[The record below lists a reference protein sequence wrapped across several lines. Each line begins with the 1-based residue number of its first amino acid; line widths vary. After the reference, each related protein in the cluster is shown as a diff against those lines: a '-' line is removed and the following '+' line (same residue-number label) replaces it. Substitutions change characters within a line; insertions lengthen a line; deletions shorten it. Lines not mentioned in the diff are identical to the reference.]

1 MKRKND
7 YKIRA
12 FELGQ
17 QGGTEHETAQQIPSG
32 TKKETPFPK
41 HFGTAGSRPAWR
53 VEAVEDIPKK
63 KRVRHKKAH
72 SPKQPL
78 PKMKKEG
85 PSPLEQLR
93 KKFARKPKPPE
104 VPPLDSGATTIPD
117 ILAPA
122 SVDLR
127 HRDYIVADGVYHA
140 YLYVA
145 GYGYTT
151 TVGNGWLNPLVDAGE
166 GIHVSFIV
174 QRQPKEKILPKVAKT
189 TMINRSRM
197 RDVGDTRQ
205 DFEEL
210 DSAISAGL
218 WMKEEMNRNGEEFYF
233 MHTLIEVTADDKDT
247 LEQRVSGIETLCTS
261 LDMVAKRCDYRHEQ
275 GFLSSLP
282 LLALDPDI
290 ERKSRRNALT
300 TGVAAAFPFSS
311 FEICDQSGI
320 MLGINLHNRSV
331 CMLDIFDSSKYS
343 NAGMILMGMSGA
355 GKTFLLQ
362 LIASRL
368 RQQGVQ
374 IFIVAPLKGHEFRP
388 LCEAIGG
395 TYIKLAPSSNDC
407 INIFDIRRK
416 NLDTDAEIG
425 RLAVRDDSLLA
436 DKIARLHIYYSL
448 LMPDMTPQERN
459 HLDAALVEVYRRK
472 GITYD
477 NGSLFEEDGVTYR
490 PMPTRKDMLEV
501 LSENPDAKNLALV
514 ESRFVTGSAKRLG
527 QATNVDL
534 DNQFVVIDTSEIGK
548 DLLAA
553 GTFTATDFCTE
564 KCKESRVKKKALILD
579 ELWALIGA
587 SSNPQAAEFVLEC
600 FKTYRA
606 FGAAVIGATQDLN
619 DFFALESGKF
629 GRAILNNSKTKIIL
643 NLEPDEAEYVKDV
656 LKLTRTEIRS
666 ITQFERGE
674 ALISSNS
681 NKVPV
686 IIKASREEQ
695 QMITTDRAELEA
707 MLTEMKAVADLAERS
722 GIPAGEADEENA

>member
-1 MKRKND
+1 MKRRND

-17 QGGTEHETAQQIPSG
+17 EGKVHETPQQVSTG
-32 TKKETPFPK
+32 AKKGTPFPRASGPAS
-41 HFGTAGSRPAWR
+41 HRPAWR

-63 KRVRHKKAH
+63 KRIRRGRPQPPKT
-72 SPKQPL
+72 SPK
-78 PKMKKEG
+78 PKQKG

-93 KKFARKPKPPE
+93 KKFTPKPKPPE
-104 VPPLDSGATTIPD
+104 VPP
-117 ILAPA
+117 
-122 SVDLR
+122 
-127 HRDYIVADGVYHA
+127 
-140 YLYVA
+140 
-145 GYGYTT
+145 
-151 TVGNGWLNPLVDAGE
+151 
-166 GIHVSFIV
+166 
-174 QRQPKEKILPKVAKT
+174 
-189 TMINRSRM
+189 
-197 RDVGDTRQ
+197 
-205 DFEEL
+205 L

-233 MHTLIEVTADDKDT
+233 MHTLIEVTADDADT

-477 NGSLFEEDGVTYR
+477 NQSLFESDGVTYK

-527 QATNVDL
+527 QVTNVDL

-600 FKTYRA
+600 FKIYRA

-619 DFFALESGKF
+619 DFFALEDGRF
-629 GRAILNNSKTKIIL
+629 GRAILNNSRIKVVL
-643 NLEPDEAEYVKDV
+643 PLEEEEAVRVKEV
-656 LKLTRTEIRS
+656 MGLSNEEMMQVIRS
-666 ITQFERGE
+666 KRGE
-674 ALISSNS
+674 GLLCAGHNRISVAFQSTQL
-681 NKVPV
+681 
-686 IIKASREEQ
+686 EYDW
-695 QMITTDRAELEA
+695 ITTSRADLEA
-707 MLTEMKAVADLAERS
+707 QMLARQQ
-722 GIPAGEADEENA
+722 ENG

>member
-17 QGGTEHETAQQIPSG
+17 QGGTEHETTQQIPSG
-32 TKKETPFPK
+32 TKKETPFPR
-41 HFGTAGSRPAWR
+41 HSGLSSSRPAWR

-78 PKMKKEG
+78 PKMRKEG

-104 VPPLDSGATTIPD
+104 VPTLDSGATTIPD

-247 LEQRVSGIETLCTS
+247 MERRVSGIETLCTS

-477 NGSLFEEDGVTYR
+477 NNSLFEEDGVTYR

-629 GRAILNNSKTKIIL
+629 GRAILNNSRIKVVL
-643 NLEPDEAEYVKDV
+643 PLEEEEAVRVKEV
-656 LKLTRTEIRS
+656 MGLSNEEMMQVIRS
-666 ITQFERGE
+666 KRGE
-674 ALISSNS
+674 GLLCAGHNRISVAFQSTQL
-681 NKVPV
+681 
-686 IIKASREEQ
+686 EYDW
-695 QMITTDRAELEA
+695 ITTSRADLEA
-707 MLTEMKAVADLAERS
+707 QMLARQQ
-722 GIPAGEADEENA
+722 END

>member
-629 GRAILNNSKTKIIL
+629 GRAILNNSRIKVVL
-643 NLEPDEAEYVKDV
+643 PLEEEEAVRVKEV
-656 LKLTRTEIRS
+656 MGLSNEEMMQVIRS
-666 ITQFERGE
+666 KRGE
-674 ALISSNS
+674 GLLCAGHNRISVAFQSTQL
-681 NKVPV
+681 
-686 IIKASREEQ
+686 EYDW
-695 QMITTDRAELEA
+695 ITTSRADLEA
-707 MLTEMKAVADLAERS
+707 QMLAQQQ
-722 GIPAGEADEENA
+722 END

>member
-1 MKRKND
+1 M
-7 YKIRA
+7 
-12 FELGQ
+12 
-17 QGGTEHETAQQIPSG
+17 
-32 TKKETPFPK
+32 
-41 HFGTAGSRPAWR
+41 
-53 VEAVEDIPKK
+53 EDIPKK
-63 KRVRHKKAH
+63 KRVRRGRAQLPKL
-72 SPKQPL
+72 SPK
-78 PKMKKEG
+78 PKQKG

-93 KKFARKPKPPE
+93 KKFAPKPKPPE
-104 VPPLDSGATTIPD
+104 VPPLDSGSTTIPD

-127 HRDYIVADGVYHA
+127 HQDYIVADGVYHA
-140 YLYVA
+140 YLYIT

-166 GIHVSFIV
+166 GIHVSFII
-174 QRQPKEKILPKVAKT
+174 QRQPKDKILPKVAKT

-210 DSAISAGL
+210 NSAISAGL

-233 MHTLIEVTADDKDT
+233 MHTLIEVTADDVDT
-247 LEQRVSGIETLCTS
+247 LEQRVSSIETLCTS
-261 LDMVAKRCDYRHEQ
+261 LDMVAKRCDYRHER

-282 LLALDPDI
+282 LLALDLDI

-343 NAGMILMGMSGA
+343 NAGMILMDMSGA

-425 RLAVRDDSLLA
+425 RLSVRDDSLLA

-477 NGSLFEEDGVTYR
+477 NQSLFEADGVSYKS
-490 PMPTRKDMLEV
+490 MPTRTDMLEV
-501 LSENPDAKNLALV
+501 LSENPDAKNLVLV

-527 QATNVDL
+527 QATNLDL

-619 DFFALESGKF
+619 DFFALENGKF
-629 GRAILNNSKTKIIL
+629 GRAILNNSRIKVVL
-643 NLEPDEAEYVKDV
+643 PLEEEEAVRVKEV
-656 LKLTRTEIRS
+656 MGLSNEEMMQVIRS
-666 ITQFERGE
+666 KRGE
-674 ALISSNS
+674 GLLCAGHNRISVAFQSTQL
-681 NKVPV
+681 
-686 IIKASREEQ
+686 EYDW
-695 QMITTDRAELEA
+695 ITTSRADLEA
-707 MLTEMKAVADLAERS
+707 QMLARQQ
-722 GIPAGEADEENA
+722 ENG

>member
-1 MKRKND
+1 MKRRND

-17 QGGTEHETAQQIPSG
+17 EGKVNEAPQQVPSG
-32 TKKETPFPK
+32 TEEKTPFQRIP
-41 HFGTAGSRPAWR
+41 GSSVSRPAWR
-53 VEAVEDIPKK
+53 VEAVEELPKK
-63 KRVRHKKAH
+63 KRVRRGR
-72 SPKQPL
+72 PPL
-78 PKMKKEG
+78 PKEPQKSKQRG
-85 PSPLEQLR
+85 PSPLEQVR

-104 VPPLDSGATTIPD
+104 VPPLDSGSTTIPD

-140 YLYVA
+140 YLYVT

-166 GIHVSFIV
+166 GIHVSFII
-174 QRQPKEKILPKVAKT
+174 QRQPKDKILPKVAKT

-233 MHTLIEVTADDKDT
+233 MHTLVEVTADDADT

-343 NAGMILMGMSGA
+343 NTGMILMGMSGA

-477 NGSLFEEDGVTYR
+477 NQSLFETDGISYK
-490 PMPTRKDMLEV
+490 PMPTRADMLEV

-619 DFFALESGKF
+619 DFFALENGKF
-629 GRAILNNSKTKIIL
+629 GRAILNNSRIKVVL
-643 NLEPDEAEYVKDV
+643 PLEEEEAVRVKEVMGLSNEEMMQVIRSKRGEGLLCAGHNRISVAFQSTQLEYDWITTSRAD
-656 LKLTRTEIRS
+656 LEAQMLTR
-666 ITQFERGE
+666 
-674 ALISSNS
+674 
-681 NKVPV
+681 
-686 IIKASREEQ
+686 Q
-695 QMITTDRAELEA
+695 Q
-707 MLTEMKAVADLAERS
+707 
-722 GIPAGEADEENA
+722 ENN

>member
-1 MKRKND
+1 MKRRND

-17 QGGTEHETAQQIPSG
+17 EGKVHETPQQVSTG
-32 TKKETPFPK
+32 AKKETPFPRASNPAS
-41 HFGTAGSRPAWR
+41 HRPAWR
-53 VEAVEDIPKK
+53 VEAVEEIPKRRRLRQK
-63 KRVRHKKAH
+63 PPMS
-72 SPKQPL
+72 SPK
-78 PKMKKEG
+78 PKSKPKG

-93 KKFARKPKPPE
+93 KKFTPKPKPPE
-104 VPPLDSGATTIPD
+104 VPPLDSGSTTIPD

-140 YLYVA
+140 YLYVT

-166 GIHVSFIV
+166 GIHVSFII
-174 QRQPKEKILPKVAKT
+174 QRQPKDKILPKVAKT

-233 MHTLIEVTADDKDT
+233 MHTLIEVTADDADT
-247 LEQRVSGIETLCTS
+247 LEQRVSSIETLCTS

-362 LIASRL
+362 LTASRL

-425 RLAVRDDSLLA
+425 RLSVRDDSLLA

-477 NGSLFEEDGVTYR
+477 NQSLFEPDGVTYK
-490 PMPTRKDMLEV
+490 PMPTRADMLEV

-619 DFFALESGKF
+619 DFFALENGKF
-629 GRAILNNSKTKIIL
+629 GRAILNNSHIKVVL
-643 NLEPDEAEYVKDV
+643 PLEEEEAVRVKEV
-656 LKLTRTEIRS
+656 MGLSNEEMMQVIRS
-666 ITQFERGE
+666 KRGE
-674 ALISSNS
+674 GLLCAGHNRISVAFQSTQL
-681 NKVPV
+681 
-686 IIKASREEQ
+686 EYDW
-695 QMITTDRAELEA
+695 ITTSRADLEA
-707 MLTEMKAVADLAERS
+707 QMLARQQ
-722 GIPAGEADEENA
+722 ENN

>member
-1 MKRKND
+1 MKRRND

-17 QGGTEHETAQQIPSG
+17 EGKVHETPQQVSTG
-32 TKKETPFPK
+32 AKKGTPFPRASGPAS
-41 HFGTAGSRPAWR
+41 HRPAWR

-63 KRVRHKKAH
+63 KRIRRGRPQPPKT
-72 SPKQPL
+72 SPK
-78 PKMKKEG
+78 PKQKG

-93 KKFARKPKPPE
+93 KKFTPKPKPPE
-104 VPPLDSGATTIPD
+104 VPP
-117 ILAPA
+117 
-122 SVDLR
+122 
-127 HRDYIVADGVYHA
+127 
-140 YLYVA
+140 
-145 GYGYTT
+145 
-151 TVGNGWLNPLVDAGE
+151 
-166 GIHVSFIV
+166 
-174 QRQPKEKILPKVAKT
+174 
-189 TMINRSRM
+189 
-197 RDVGDTRQ
+197 
-205 DFEEL
+205 L

-233 MHTLIEVTADDKDT
+233 MHTLIEVTADDADT

-477 NGSLFEEDGVTYR
+477 NQSLFEPDGVTYK

-619 DFFALESGKF
+619 DFFALENGRF
-629 GRAILNNSKTKIIL
+629 GRAILNNSRIKVVL
-643 NLEPDEAEYVKDV
+643 PLEEEEAVRVKEV
-656 LKLTRTEIRS
+656 MGLSNEEMMQVIRS
-666 ITQFERGE
+666 KRGE
-674 ALISSNS
+674 GLLCAGHNRISVAFQSTQL
-681 NKVPV
+681 
-686 IIKASREEQ
+686 EYDW
-695 QMITTDRAELEA
+695 ITTSRADLEA
-707 MLTEMKAVADLAERS
+707 QMLARQQ
-722 GIPAGEADEENA
+722 ENG

>member
-17 QGGTEHETAQQIPSG
+17 QGGTEHETAQQISSG
-32 TKKETPFPK
+32 TKKETPIPK
-41 HFGTAGSRPAWR
+41 HFGATGSRPAWR

-63 KRVRHKKAH
+63 KRVRRQKQRPSKQTSP
-72 SPKQPL
+72 SPKQA
-78 PKMKKEG
+78 G
-85 PSPLEQLR
+85 PSPIDRLR

-104 VPPLDSGATTIPD
+104 VPTLDSGATTIPD

-127 HRDYIVADGVYHA
+127 HRDYIVADEVYHA

-416 NLDTDAEIG
+416 NLDTDTEIG

-448 LMPDMTPQERN
+448 LMPDMTTQERN

-629 GRAILNNSKTKIIL
+629 GRAVLNNSRIKVVL
-643 NLEPDEAEYVKDV
+643 PLEEEEAVRVKEV
-656 LKLTRTEIRS
+656 MGLSNEEMMQVIRS
-666 ITQFERGE
+666 KRGE
-674 ALISSNS
+674 GLLCAGHNRISVAFQSTQL
-681 NKVPV
+681 
-686 IIKASREEQ
+686 EYDW
-695 QMITTDRAELEA
+695 ITTSRADLEA
-707 MLTEMKAVADLAERS
+707 QMLAQQQ
-722 GIPAGEADEENA
+722 END

>member
-1 MKRKND
+1 MKRRND

-17 QGGTEHETAQQIPSG
+17 EGKVHETPQQVSTG
-32 TKKETPFPK
+32 AKKGTPFPRASNPAS
-41 HFGTAGSRPAWR
+41 HRPAWR
-53 VEAVEDIPKK
+53 VEAVEELPKK
-63 KRVRHKKAH
+63 KRVRRGRAQLPKL
-72 SPKQPL
+72 SPK
-78 PKMKKEG
+78 PKQKA

-104 VPPLDSGATTIPD
+104 VPP
-117 ILAPA
+117 
-122 SVDLR
+122 
-127 HRDYIVADGVYHA
+127 
-140 YLYVA
+140 
-145 GYGYTT
+145 
-151 TVGNGWLNPLVDAGE
+151 
-166 GIHVSFIV
+166 
-174 QRQPKEKILPKVAKT
+174 
-189 TMINRSRM
+189 
-197 RDVGDTRQ
+197 
-205 DFEEL
+205 L

-233 MHTLIEVTADDKDT
+233 MHTLIEVTAEDADT

-368 RQQGVQ
+368 QQQGVQ
-374 IFIVAPLKGHEFRP
+374 IFVVAPLKGHEFRP

-425 RLAVRDDSLLA
+425 RLSVRDDSLLA

-477 NGSLFEEDGVTYR
+477 NRSLFEANGFTYR

-501 LSENPDAKNLALV
+501 LSENSDAKNLALV

-534 DNQFVVIDTSEIGK
+534 ENPFVVIDTSEIGK

-579 ELWALIGA
+579 ELWALIEA

-619 DFFALESGKF
+619 DFFALENGKF
-629 GRAILNNSKTKIIL
+629 GRAILNNSRIKVVL
-643 NLEPDEAEYVKDV
+643 PLEEEEVVRVKEV
-656 LKLTRTEIRS
+656 MGLSNEEMMQVIRS
-666 ITQFERGE
+666 KRGE
-674 ALISSNS
+674 GLLCAGHNRISVAFQSTQL
-681 NKVPV
+681 
-686 IIKASREEQ
+686 EYDW
-695 QMITTDRAELEA
+695 ITTSRADLEA
-707 MLTEMKAVADLAERS
+707 QMLARQQ
-722 GIPAGEADEENA
+722 ENG

>member
-1 MKRKND
+1 MNWDRREK
-7 YKIRA
+7 
-12 FELGQ
+12 
-17 QGGTEHETAQQIPSG
+17 
-32 TKKETPFPK
+32 PFPRAS
-41 HFGTAGSRPAWR
+41 GPAGSRPAWR
-53 VEAVEDIPKK
+53 VEAVADIPKK
-63 KRVRHKKAH
+63 KRVRQRSPQPPKA
-72 SPKQPL
+72 SPK
-78 PKMKKEG
+78 PKHKG
-85 PSPLEQLR
+85 SSPLEQLR
-93 KKFARKPKPPE
+93 KKFAPKPKPPE
-104 VPPLDSGATTIPD
+104 VPPLDSGSTTIPD
-117 ILAPA
+117 VLAPA

-140 YLYVA
+140 YLYVT

-166 GIHVSFIV
+166 GIHVSFII
-174 QRQPKEKILPKVAKT
+174 QRQPKDKILPKVAKT

-233 MHTLIEVTADDKDT
+233 MHTLIEVTADDADT

-331 CMLDIFDSSKYS
+331 CMLDIFDSFKYS

-425 RLAVRDDSLLA
+425 RLSVRDDSLLA

-477 NGSLFEEDGVTYR
+477 NRSLFEADGFTYR

-619 DFFALESGKF
+619 DFFALENGKF
-629 GRAILNNSKTKIIL
+629 GRAILNNSRIKVVL
-643 NLEPDEAEYVKDV
+643 PLEEEEAVRVKEV
-656 LKLTRTEIRS
+656 MGLSNEEMLQVIRS
-666 ITQFERGE
+666 KRGE
-674 ALISSNS
+674 GLLCAGHNRISVAFQSTQL
-681 NKVPV
+681 
-686 IIKASREEQ
+686 EYDW
-695 QMITTDRAELEA
+695 ITTSRADLEA
-707 MLTEMKAVADLAERS
+707 QMLARQQ
-722 GIPAGEADEENA
+722 ENG

>member
-1 MKRKND
+1 MKRRND

-17 QGGTEHETAQQIPSG
+17 EGKVHETPQQVSTG
-32 TKKETPFPK
+32 AKKGTPFPRASGPAS
-41 HFGTAGSRPAWR
+41 HRPAWR

-63 KRVRHKKAH
+63 KRIRRGRPQPPKT
-72 SPKQPL
+72 SPK
-78 PKMKKEG
+78 PKQKG

-93 KKFARKPKPPE
+93 KKFTPKPKPPE
-104 VPPLDSGATTIPD
+104 VPP
-117 ILAPA
+117 
-122 SVDLR
+122 
-127 HRDYIVADGVYHA
+127 
-140 YLYVA
+140 
-145 GYGYTT
+145 
-151 TVGNGWLNPLVDAGE
+151 
-166 GIHVSFIV
+166 
-174 QRQPKEKILPKVAKT
+174 
-189 TMINRSRM
+189 
-197 RDVGDTRQ
+197 
-205 DFEEL
+205 L

-233 MHTLIEVTADDKDT
+233 MHTLIEVTADDADT

-477 NGSLFEEDGVTYR
+477 NQSLFESDGVTYK

-527 QATNVDL
+527 QVTNVDL

-600 FKTYRA
+600 FKIYRA

-619 DFFALESGKF
+619 DFFALENGRF
-629 GRAILNNSKTKIIL
+629 GRAILNNSRIKVVL
-643 NLEPDEAEYVKDV
+643 PLEEEEAVRVKEV
-656 LKLTRTEIRS
+656 MGLSNEEMMQVIRS
-666 ITQFERGE
+666 KRGE
-674 ALISSNS
+674 GLLCAGHNRISVAFQSTQL
-681 NKVPV
+681 
-686 IIKASREEQ
+686 EYDW
-695 QMITTDRAELEA
+695 ITTSRADLEA
-707 MLTEMKAVADLAERS
+707 QMLARQQ
-722 GIPAGEADEENA
+722 ENG

>member
-17 QGGTEHETAQQIPSG
+17 QGGTEHETTQQIPSG
-32 TKKETPFPK
+32 TKKETPFPR
-41 HFGTAGSRPAWR
+41 HSGLSSSRPAWR

-78 PKMKKEG
+78 PKMRKEG

-104 VPPLDSGATTIPD
+104 VPTLDSGATTIPD

-477 NGSLFEEDGVTYR
+477 NSSLFEEDGVTYR

-501 LSENPDAKNLALV
+501 LLENPDAKNLALV

-629 GRAILNNSKTKIIL
+629 GRAILNNSRIKVVL
-643 NLEPDEAEYVKDV
+643 PLEEEEAVRVKEV
-656 LKLTRTEIRS
+656 MGLSNEEMMQVIRS
-666 ITQFERGE
+666 KRGE
-674 ALISSNS
+674 GLLCAGHNRISVAFQSTQL
-681 NKVPV
+681 
-686 IIKASREEQ
+686 EYDW
-695 QMITTDRAELEA
+695 ITTSRADLEA
-707 MLTEMKAVADLAERS
+707 QMLARQQ
-722 GIPAGEADEENA
+722 END

>member
-1 MKRKND
+1 MKRRND

-17 QGGTEHETAQQIPSG
+17 EGKAHETPQQVSSRAE
-32 TKKETPFPK
+32 KETPFPRASDP
-41 HFGTAGSRPAWR
+41 AGSRPAWR
-53 VEAVEDIPKK
+53 VEAVADIPKK
-63 KRVRHKKAH
+63 KRVRQRNPQPPKA
-72 SPKQPL
+72 SPK
-78 PKMKKEG
+78 PKQKG

-93 KKFARKPKPPE
+93 KNFAPKPKPPE
-104 VPPLDSGATTIPD
+104 VPPLDSGSTTIPD

-127 HRDYIVADGVYHA
+127 HRDYIVADGVYLA
-140 YLYVA
+140 YLYVT

-166 GIHVSFIV
+166 GIHVSFVI
-174 QRQPKEKILPKVAKT
+174 QRQPKDKILPKVAKT

-233 MHTLIEVTADDKDT
+233 MHTLIEVTADDADT

-282 LLALDPDI
+282 LLALAPDI

-425 RLAVRDDSLLA
+425 RLSVRDDFLLA

-459 HLDAALVEVYRRK
+459 HLDAAFVEVYRRK

-477 NGSLFEEDGVTYR
+477 NSSLLEADGFTYR

-501 LSENPDAKNLALV
+501 LTENPNAKNLALV

-534 DNQFVVIDTSEIGK
+534 DNPFVVIDTSEIGK

-619 DFFALESGKF
+619 DFFALENGKF
-629 GRAILNNSKTKIIL
+629 GRAILNNSRIKVVL
-643 NLEPDEAEYVKDV
+643 PLEEEEAVRVKEV
-656 LKLTRTEIRS
+656 MGLSNEEMMQVIRS
-666 ITQFERGE
+666 KRGE
-674 ALISSNS
+674 GLLCAGHNRISVAFQSTQL
-681 NKVPV
+681 
-686 IIKASREEQ
+686 EYDW
-695 QMITTDRAELEA
+695 ITTSRADLEA
-707 MLTEMKAVADLAERS
+707 QMLARQQ
-722 GIPAGEADEENA
+722 ENG

>member
-1 MKRKND
+1 MKRRND

-17 QGGTEHETAQQIPSG
+17 EGKVHETPQQVSTG
-32 TKKETPFPK
+32 AKKGTPFPRASGPAS
-41 HFGTAGSRPAWR
+41 HRPAWR
-53 VEAVEDIPKK
+53 VEAVEEIPK
-63 KRVRHKKAH
+63 RRRLRQNPPMS
-72 SPKQPL
+72 SPK
-78 PKMKKEG
+78 PKSKPKG

-93 KKFARKPKPPE
+93 KKFTPKPKPPE
-104 VPPLDSGATTIPD
+104 VPP
-117 ILAPA
+117 
-122 SVDLR
+122 
-127 HRDYIVADGVYHA
+127 
-140 YLYVA
+140 
-145 GYGYTT
+145 
-151 TVGNGWLNPLVDAGE
+151 
-166 GIHVSFIV
+166 
-174 QRQPKEKILPKVAKT
+174 
-189 TMINRSRM
+189 
-197 RDVGDTRQ
+197 
-205 DFEEL
+205 L

-233 MHTLIEVTADDKDT
+233 MHTLIEVTADDADT
-247 LEQRVSGIETLCTS
+247 LEQRVSSIETLCTS

-477 NGSLFEEDGVTYR
+477 NQSLFESDGVTYK

-527 QATNVDL
+527 QVTNVDL

-600 FKTYRA
+600 FKIYRA

-619 DFFALESGKF
+619 DFFALENGKF
-629 GRAILNNSKTKIIL
+629 GRAILNNSRIKVVL
-643 NLEPDEAEYVKDV
+643 PLEEEEAVRVKEV
-656 LKLTRTEIRS
+656 MGLSNEEMMQVIRS
-666 ITQFERGE
+666 KRGE
-674 ALISSNS
+674 GLLCAGHNRISVAFQSTQL
-681 NKVPV
+681 
-686 IIKASREEQ
+686 EYDW
-695 QMITTDRAELEA
+695 ITTSRADLEA
-707 MLTEMKAVADLAERS
+707 QMLARQQ
-722 GIPAGEADEENA
+722 ENN

>member
-1 MKRKND
+1 MKRRND

-17 QGGTEHETAQQIPSG
+17 EGKVHEAPQQVPSG
-32 TKKETPFPK
+32 AEKETPFPRASAP
-41 HFGTAGSRPAWR
+41 AGPRPAWR
-53 VEAVEDIPKK
+53 VEAVADIPKK
-63 KRVRHKKAH
+63 KRIRPGRTQPPKV
-72 SPKQPL
+72 SPKSKQ
-78 PKMKKEG
+78 KG

-93 KKFARKPKPPE
+93 KKFAPKPKPPE
-104 VPPLDSGATTIPD
+104 VPPLDSGSTTIPD

-140 YLYVA
+140 YLYIT

-166 GIHVSFIV
+166 GIHVSFII
-174 QRQPKEKILPKVAKT
+174 QRQPKDKILPKVAKT

-233 MHTLIEVTADDKDT
+233 MHTLIEVTADDADT

-311 FEICDQSGI
+311 FEICDQGGI

-425 RLAVRDDSLLA
+425 RLSVRDDSLLA

-477 NGSLFEEDGVTYR
+477 NQSLFEADGVSYK
-490 PMPTRKDMLEV
+490 PMPTRADMLEV

-548 DLLAA
+548 DLLTA

-619 DFFALESGKF
+619 DFFALENGKF
-629 GRAILNNSKTKIIL
+629 GRAILNNSRIKVVL
-643 NLEPDEAEYVKDV
+643 PLEEEEAVRVKEV
-656 LKLTRTEIRS
+656 MGLSNEEMMQVIRS
-666 ITQFERGE
+666 KRGE
-674 ALISSNS
+674 GLLCAGHNRISVAFQSTQL
-681 NKVPV
+681 
-686 IIKASREEQ
+686 EYDW
-695 QMITTDRAELEA
+695 ITTSRADLEA
-707 MLTEMKAVADLAERS
+707 QMLARQQ
-722 GIPAGEADEENA
+722 ENC

>member
-1 MKRKND
+1 MKRRND

-17 QGGTEHETAQQIPSG
+17 EGKVNEAPPQVSTGA
-32 TKKETPFPK
+32 KKETPFPRASNPAS
-41 HFGTAGSRPAWR
+41 HRPAWR
-53 VEAVEDIPKK
+53 VEAVEDIPKRRRLRQK
-63 KRVRHKKAH
+63 PPRS
-72 SPKQPL
+72 SPK
-78 PKMKKEG
+78 PKSKPKG

-93 KKFARKPKPPE
+93 KKFTPKPKPPE
-104 VPPLDSGATTIPD
+104 VPPLDSGSTTIPD

-140 YLYVA
+140 YLYVT

-166 GIHVSFIV
+166 GIHVSFII
-174 QRQPKEKILPKVAKT
+174 QRQPKDKILPKVAKT

-218 WMKEEMNRNGEEFYF
+218 WMKDEMNRNGEEFYF
-233 MHTLIEVTADDKDT
+233 MHTLIEVTADDADT

-282 LLALDPDI
+282 LLDLDPDI

-425 RLAVRDDSLLA
+425 RLSVRDDSLLA

-477 NGSLFEEDGVTYR
+477 NQSLFEPDGVTYK
-490 PMPTRKDMLEV
+490 PMPTRADMLEV

-619 DFFALESGKF
+619 DFFALENGKF
-629 GRAILNNSKTKIIL
+629 GRAILNNSRIKVVL
-643 NLEPDEAEYVKDV
+643 PLEEEEAVRVKEV
-656 LKLTRTEIRS
+656 MGLSNEEMMQVIRS
-666 ITQFERGE
+666 KRGE
-674 ALISSNS
+674 GLLCAGHNRISVAFQSTQL
-681 NKVPV
+681 
-686 IIKASREEQ
+686 EYDW
-695 QMITTDRAELEA
+695 ITTSRADLEA
-707 MLTEMKAVADLAERS
+707 QMLARQQ
-722 GIPAGEADEENA
+722 ENN

>member
-1 MKRKND
+1 MKRRND

-17 QGGTEHETAQQIPSG
+17 EGKINEAPQQVPSG
-32 TKKETPFPK
+32 AEKETPFPRVS
-41 HFGTAGSRPAWR
+41 GPAGSRPAWR
-53 VEAVEDIPKK
+53 VEAVADIPKK
-63 KRVRHKKAH
+63 KRIRPGRTQPPKA
-72 SPKQPL
+72 SPK
-78 PKMKKEG
+78 PKQKG

-93 KKFARKPKPPE
+93 KKFVPKPKPPE
-104 VPPLDSGATTIPD
+104 VPPLDSGSTTIPD

-140 YLYVA
+140 YLYIT

-166 GIHVSFIV
+166 GIHVSFII
-174 QRQPKEKILPKVAKT
+174 QRQPKDKILPKVAKT

-233 MHTLIEVTADDKDT
+233 MHTLIEVTADDADT

-311 FEICDQSGI
+311 FEICDQGGI

-425 RLAVRDDSLLA
+425 RLSVRDDSLLA

-477 NGSLFEEDGVTYR
+477 NRSLFEADGVSYK
-490 PMPTRKDMLEV
+490 PMPTRADMLEV

-619 DFFALESGKF
+619 DFFALENGKF
-629 GRAILNNSKTKIIL
+629 GRAILNNSRIKVVL
-643 NLEPDEAEYVKDV
+643 PLEEEEAVRVKEV
-656 LKLTRTEIRS
+656 MGLSNEEMMQVIRS
-666 ITQFERGE
+666 KRGE
-674 ALISSNS
+674 GLLCAGHNRISVAFQSTQL
-681 NKVPV
+681 
-686 IIKASREEQ
+686 EYDW
-695 QMITTDRAELEA
+695 ITTSRADLEA
-707 MLTEMKAVADLAERS
+707 QMLARQQ
-722 GIPAGEADEENA
+722 ENC

>member
-1 MKRKND
+1 MKRRND

-17 QGGTEHETAQQIPSG
+17 EGKVHETPQQVSTG
-32 TKKETPFPK
+32 AKKGTPFPRASGPAS
-41 HFGTAGSRPAWR
+41 HRPAWR
-53 VEAVEDIPKK
+53 VEAVEDIPKRRRLRQK
-63 KRVRHKKAH
+63 PPRS
-72 SPKQPL
+72 SPK
-78 PKMKKEG
+78 PKSKPKG

-93 KKFARKPKPPE
+93 KKFTPKPKPPE
-104 VPPLDSGATTIPD
+104 VPP
-117 ILAPA
+117 
-122 SVDLR
+122 
-127 HRDYIVADGVYHA
+127 
-140 YLYVA
+140 
-145 GYGYTT
+145 
-151 TVGNGWLNPLVDAGE
+151 
-166 GIHVSFIV
+166 
-174 QRQPKEKILPKVAKT
+174 
-189 TMINRSRM
+189 
-197 RDVGDTRQ
+197 
-205 DFEEL
+205 L

-233 MHTLIEVTADDKDT
+233 MHTLIEVTADDADT

-477 NGSLFEEDGVTYR
+477 NQSLFESDGVTYK

-527 QATNVDL
+527 QVTNVDL

-600 FKTYRA
+600 FKIYRA

-619 DFFALESGKF
+619 DFFALENGRF
-629 GRAILNNSKTKIIL
+629 GRAILNNSRIKVVL
-643 NLEPDEAEYVKDV
+643 PLEEEEAVRVKEV
-656 LKLTRTEIRS
+656 MGLSNEEMMQVIRS
-666 ITQFERGE
+666 KRGE
-674 ALISSNS
+674 GLLCAGHNRISVAFQSTQL
-681 NKVPV
+681 
-686 IIKASREEQ
+686 EYDW
-695 QMITTDRAELEA
+695 ITTSRADLEA
-707 MLTEMKAVADLAERS
+707 QMLARQQ
-722 GIPAGEADEENA
+722 ENG